1 MTLLIIILVS
11 FIAGVFVGA
20 LIVGSKDRP
29 LKTPMAPM
37 VRPPVED
44 YEIFWY
50 KNENV

>member
-11 FIAGVFVGA
+11 FCAGVFVGA

-44 YEIFWY
+44 WDIHWTKEEKI
-50 KNENV
+50 